1 MLYIKR
7 DVATWLSAPN
17 LDFCITT
24 TTEKVRERVLHKMEF
39 WECYRFEV
47 TK

>member
-1 MLYIKR
+1 MLYIKG
-7 DVATWLSAPN
+7 DVAIWVSAPN

-24 TTEKVRERVLHKMEF
+24 TTEKVRETVDKMEF
-39 WECYRFEV
+39 WECYRSEV